1 MDAKLRVNYP
11 PNPNPSKPRL
21 KAPPGSWDT
30 HFHVYGPPQVFAYS
44 EQRRYTPPTA
54 PVEHWL
60 NLANWLGIERGV
72 MVQPSVHGTDTAI
85 TIDAIEKSDGR
96 LRGMIRADARLSA
109 DEVRRLHAAG
119 VRGLRFPF
127 AAKVRGAWDHDAFYR
142 NITRVEPV
150 SWVID
155 LQLDGDMLER
165 HAELIRKVPLP
176 TVIDGFGGVEPRD
189 GLDQPAFRVLLD
201 LLGEKH
207 VWLKLIGADRHIRED
222 TSYEDVVA
230 MSRAVIAKAP
240 DRMIWGTDWPHSEV
254 WQLGRMTDDGKLLDM
269 LLDFA
274 PDEAVRNNILA
285 ANPQKLFGFD

>member
-30 HFHVYGPPQVFAYS
+30 HFHVYGPPQVFPYS

-85 TIDAIEKSDGR
+85 TFDAVEKSDGR
-96 LRGMIRADARLSA
+96 LCGMIRADNSLTEA
-109 DEVRRLHAAG
+109 EVRRLHKGG

-127 AAKVRGAWDHDAFYR
+127 AAKVRGQWDEDAFHR
-142 NITRVEPV
+142 NVARIAPMG
-150 SWVID
+150 WVVDFQI
-155 LQLDGDMLER
+155 DGDMLER

-176 TVIDGFGGVEPRD
+176 TVIDGFAGIEPSG

-207 VWLKLIGADRHIRED
+207 IWLKLIGADRHIREGC
-222 TSYEDVVA
+222 SHESIVA

-254 WQLGRMTDDGKLLDM
+254 WQLGLMTDDGKLLDM
-269 LLDFA
+269 MLDFC
-274 PDEAVRNNILA
+274 PDEAVQKRILA
-285 ANPQKLFGFD
+285 DNPQRLFGFN